1 MNRAA
6 KPDANSPAAHPLKS
20 MKPPLLLTLAV
31 LLLASNVIA
40 QNTAPSAAST
50 PSAPVP
56 LPVQKADVAAPKLDP
71 KTGAPQEGFMKSHES
86 FVALAKEGKAQLV
99 FLGDSITAGWKGQP
113 AIWEAAFAKYSPA
126 NFGIGGD
133 RTQHVLWRVEN
144 GEFDGIKPK
153 TVVMMIGTNNSGT
166 KENSAEEVAAGIKNI
181 ITAIHKRTPATKIL
195 LLAIFPRGAT
205 EANNPGRDKNKA
217 VNAIISKYDDGKNVH
232 YLDFGSKFLEADG
245 TLTKEIMPDL
255 LHLNAK
261 SYQIWADAIAP
272 SLEKLMK

>member
-1 MNRAA
+1 MRHLINL
-6 KPDANSPAAHPLKS
+6 PLVT
-20 MKPPLLLTLAV
+20 LLIAGNV
-31 LLLASNVIA
+31 LA
-40 QNTAPSAAST
+40 QNAT
-50 PSAPVP
+50 PATQAAPVVA
-56 LPVQKADVAAPKLDP
+56 LSVQKADVAAPKMDA

-86 FVALAKEGKAQLV
+86 FVAIAKEGKAQLV
-99 FLGDSITAGWKGQP
+99 FLGDSITAGWRGQS
-113 AIWEAAFAKYSPA
+113 AIWEASFGKYTPA

-153 TVVMMIGTNNSGT
+153 AVVLMIGTNNSGT
-166 KENSAEEVAAGIKNI
+166 KENSPEEVAAGIRNI
-181 ITAIHKRTPATKIL
+181 ISAIHKRSAETKIL
-195 LLAIFPRGAT
+195 LLGIFPRGASD
-205 EANNPGRDKNKA
+205 ANNPGRDKNKA
-217 VNAIISKYDDGKNVH
+217 VSAIISKFHDGNKIH
-232 YLDFGSKFLEADG
+232 YLDFGAKFLEPDG